1 MLGNLDIDFN
11 EFDLYNEDTKSK
23 LNQKMMSMGYVL
35 KSEIPTRDDIILQYY
50 KLDSTKTNKLL
61 EYLITFTY
69 YTRDTVDYILE
80 NVDIS
85 CNTKENE
92 LIEISNREEW
102 LKKLPKN
109 ENLDNLYEQGRF
121 GGVLDDQN

>member
-1 MLGNLDIDFN
+1 MLGNLEIDFN
-11 EFDLYNEDTKSK
+11 EFDLYNEDTKNK
-23 LNQKMMSMGYVL
+23 LNQKMMSMGYAL

-69 YTRDTVDYILE
+69 YTRDTIDYILE

-85 CNTKENE
+85 CNTKESE
-92 LIEISNREEW
+92 LIEISNREDW

-121 GGVLDDQN
+121 GGK

>member
-1 MLGNLDIDFN
+1 MLGNLEIDFN
-11 EFDLYNEDTKSK
+11 EFDLYNEDTKNK
-23 LNQKMMSMGYVL
+23 LNQKMMSMGYAL

-50 KLDSTKTNKLL
+50 KLDSTKDNKLL

-69 YTRDTVDYILE
+69 YTRDTINYILE
-80 NVDIS
+80 NVNFS
-85 CNTKENE
+85 LNTKESE
-92 LIEISNREEW
+92 VIEISNREEW

-121 GGVLDDQN
+121 GGVLND

>member
-1 MLGNLDIDFN
+1 MFNNLEIDFN
-11 EFDLYNEDTKSK
+11 EFDLYNEDTKNK
-23 LNQKMMSMGYVL
+23 LNQKMISMGYAL

-80 NVDIS
+80 SVNIS
-85 CNTKENE
+85 LNTKENE
-92 LIEISNREEW
+92 FIKISNRDEW

-109 ENLDNLYEQGRF
+109 KNLDNLYEQGRF
-121 GGVLDDQN
+121 GGILDD

>member
-1 MLGNLDIDFN
+1 MLGNLEIDFN
-11 EFDLYNEDTKSK
+11 EFDLYNEDTKNK
-23 LNQKMMSMGYVL
+23 LNQKMMSMGYAL

-69 YTRDTVDYILE
+69 YTRDTIDYILE
-80 NVDIS
+80 SVNIS
-85 CNTKENE
+85 LNTKENE
-92 LIEISNREEW
+92 FIKISNRDEW

-109 ENLDNLYEQGRF
+109 KNLDNLYEQGRF
-121 GGVLDDQN
+121 GGILDD